1 MRGWDY
7 KKKMEGDELQARG
20 PSLRHEAC
28 VYKGN
33 TGLDARSDHRLSG
46 ALVFYVNRNTDKV
59 QDNRSTLENQTLK
72 DAGRQHV
79 PHQCYKN
86 E

>member
-1 MRGWDY
+1 
-7 KKKMEGDELQARG
+7 MEGDELQARG

-33 TGLDARSDHRLSG
+33 TGLDARSDHRLSS
-46 ALVFYVNRNTDKV
+46 ALFFYVNRSKDKV
-59 QDNRSTLENQTLK
+59 QDNRSTPENQTPK

-79 PHQCYKN
+79 PRQRYKN